1 MKKKDRN
8 VFMDVIDKLFEDMI
22 KEANGQDVT
31 ITFTKKGWDAHVD
44 AKGNPVAILVALAGL
59 ESQILKKI
67 GTSQDEFDMIKNYV
81 NTKEVD

>member
-31 ITFTKKGWDAHVD
+31 ITFTKKGCDAHVD

-59 ESQILKKI
+59 ESQILKKLVLVK
-67 GTSQDEFDMIKNYV
+67 TSLIWLKIMSILRR
-81 NTKEVD
+81 